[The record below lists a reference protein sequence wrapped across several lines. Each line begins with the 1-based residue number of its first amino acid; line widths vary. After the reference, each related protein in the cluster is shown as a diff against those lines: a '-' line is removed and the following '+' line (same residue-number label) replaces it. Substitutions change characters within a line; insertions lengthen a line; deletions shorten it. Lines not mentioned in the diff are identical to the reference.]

1 MKFKLLVET
10 YLIESLNSVIKDT
23 KDIPEDIIRQYY
35 SNALPDNNKSD
46 SESRFSILT
55 LLLFSLS
62 LFSCH
67 YCSY

>member
-10 YLIESLNSVIKDT
+10 YIIESLNSVIKDT

-46 SESRFSILT
+46 R
-55 LLLFSLS
+55 LLQHVLKNA
-62 LFSCH
+62 
-67 YCSY
+67 